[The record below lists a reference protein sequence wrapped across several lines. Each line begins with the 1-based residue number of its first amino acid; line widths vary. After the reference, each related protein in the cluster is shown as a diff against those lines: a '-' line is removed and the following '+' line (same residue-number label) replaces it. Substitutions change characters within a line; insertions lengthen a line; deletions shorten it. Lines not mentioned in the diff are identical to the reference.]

1 MSSYEGLPAQSQ
13 LRGRNREVLR
23 GRSPFSRGGFGQDPC
38 SIASVSG
45 KPTQLFPYDISGR
58 SGLRGPGSIH
68 IMSSKTLGLQGTD
81 AGATVVLSSG
91 GSPTSATRQA
101 ATWEG
106 VGGKFC
112 SPQEGGSLC
121 DTGRRD
127 PVLQEAVG
135 SGALAQA
142 GHSVQHLAQGRCP
155 PAAVMTKAKGGFL
168 CLQPRDRGAQGSDE
182 ADFWLV
188 GVRTPAQA
196 GISSRK
202 KGAEERRK
210 RQKLPEKPQGEHR
223 AHPVPRPTSSQQ
235 LPGDS
240 HAPRP

>member
-23 GRSPFSRGGFGQDPC
+23 GRSPFTRGGFGQDPC
-38 SIASVSG
+38 STASVSG
-45 KPTQLFPYDISGR
+45 KPTQLFPYDISRR
-58 SGLRGPGSIH
+58 SGPRGPGAIH
-68 IMSSKTLGLQGTD
+68 TMSSKTLGLQGTN

-101 ATWEG
+101 ATWEE

-121 DTGRRD
+121 DTRRRD

-168 CLQPRDRGAQGSDE
+168 CLQLRDRRGHGSDE

-196 GISSRK
+196 GILSRK
-202 KGAEERRK
+202 KGARGEKEEGEAAREAPGRA
-210 RQKLPEKPQGEHR
+210 QGTPCPMSYQFS
-223 AHPVPRPTSSQQ
+223 A
-235 LPGDS
+235 
-240 HAPRP
+240 AAW